1 MAETTAEIINGK
13 DYLSFFRRYADRT
26 KKDAAAIRFMT
37 EVSVKLEKETD
48 STSTVDGKVSSVSD
62 GDNTLDVKS
71 IAYRTEDPEVIEM
84 WKQMREWFLN
94 EEVVE
99 IWNVDIKSGKENS
112 DTHKTEYLVDYFQ
125 GKFTEFEMTSAADG
139 KAELSY
145 SYAID
150 GRGIWNHKDALTD
163 EQQLA
168 VKAAQYAYHTLA
180 KESAV

>member
-99 IWNVDIKSGKENS
+99 VWNVDIKSGHLNDS
-112 DTHKTEYLVDYFQ
+112 TSQTEYFVDYFQ

-139 KAELSY
+139 KTELSY

-150 GRGIWNHKDALTD
+150 GRGIWNHKDVLSA
-163 EQQLA
+163 EQELA

>member
-1 MAETTAEIINGK
+1 MAENTAEIINGK

-26 KKDAAAIRFMT
+26 KNDAAAIRFMT
-37 EVSVKLEKETD
+37 EVAVKLEKETD

-71 IAYRTEDPEVIEM
+71 IAYRTEDPEVVEM

-99 IWNVDIKSGKENS
+99 VWNVDIKSGKENS
-112 DTHKTEYLVDYFQ
+112 GTHKTEYLVDYFQ
-125 GKFTEFEMTSAADG
+125 GKFTEFEMKSAADG
-139 KAELSY
+139 KVELSY

-150 GRGIWNHKDALTD
+150 GRGIWNHKDALSE

-180 KESAV
+180 KETAI

>member
-99 IWNVDIKSGKENS
+99 VWNVDIKSGHLNDS
-112 DTHKTEYLVDYFQ
+112 TSRTEYFVDYFQ

-139 KAELSY
+139 KTELSY

-150 GRGIWNHKDALTD
+150 GRGIWNHKDVLSA
-163 EQQLA
+163 EQELA

-180 KESAV
+180 KETAV

>member
-1 MAETTAEIINGK
+1 MAENTAEIINGK

-37 EVSVKLEKETD
+37 EVTATSEKETD
-48 STSTVDGKVSSVSD
+48 STSTVDGNVSSVSD

-71 IAYRTEDPEVIEM
+71 IAYRTGDPEVIEM

-99 IWNVDIKSGKENS
+99 VWNVDIKSGKEN
-112 DTHKTEYLVDYFQ
+112 DGTHKMEYLVDYFQ
-125 GKFTEFEMTSAADG
+125 GKFTEFEMKSAADG
-139 KAELSY
+139 KVELSY

-150 GRGIWNHKDALTD
+150 GRGIWNHKDALSA
-163 EQQLA
+163 EQELA

-180 KESAV
+180 KETQI

>member
-1 MAETTAEIINGK
+1 MAEKTAEIINGK
-13 DYLSFFRRYADRT
+13 DDLRFFRRYADRT

-37 EVSVKLEKETD
+37 EVTVKLEKETD
-48 STSTVDGKVSSVSD
+48 STSTVDGNVSSVSD

-71 IAYRTEDPEVIEM
+71 IAYRTKDTEVIEM

-99 IWNVDIKSGKENS
+99 VWNVDIKSGKENDS
-112 DTHKTEYLVDYFQ
+112 THKVEYLVDYFQ
-125 GKFTEFEMTSAADG
+125 GKFTEFEMKSAADG
-139 KAELSY
+139 KVELSY

-150 GRGIWNHKDALTD
+150 GRGVWNHKDALTED
-163 EQQLA
+163 QELA

-180 KESAV
+180 KETQI

>member
-1 MAETTAEIINGK
+1 MAEKTAEIINGK

-26 KKDAAAIRFMT
+26 KNDAAAIRFMT
-37 EVSVKLEKETD
+37 EVTVKLEKETD
-48 STSTVDGKVSSVSD
+48 STSTVDGNVSSVSD

-71 IAYRTEDPEVIEM
+71 IAYRTENPEVVEM

-99 IWNVDIKSGKENS
+99 VWNVDIKSGKENDS
-112 DTHKTEYLVDYFQ
+112 THKTEYLVDYFQ
-125 GKFTEFEMTSAADG
+125 GKFTEFEMKSAADG
-139 KAELSY
+139 KVELSY

-150 GRGIWNHKDALTD
+150 GRGVWNHKDALTED
-163 EQQLA
+163 QELA

-180 KESAV
+180 KENQI

>member
-1 MAETTAEIINGK
+1 MAENTAEIINGK

-84 WKQMREWFLN
+84 WKQMREWFIN

-99 IWNVDIKSGKENS
+99 IWNVDIKSGHTNES
-112 DTHKTEYLVDYFQ
+112 TSKTEYFVDYFQ

-139 KAELSY
+139 KVELSY

-180 KESAV
+180 KVTQV

>member
-1 MAETTAEIINGK
+1 MAENTAEIINGK

-26 KKDAAAIRFMT
+26 KNDAAAIRFMT
-37 EVSVKLEKETD
+37 EVTVKLEKETD
-48 STSTVDGKVSSVSD
+48 STSTVDGNVSSVSD

-71 IAYRTEDPEVIEM
+71 IAYRTKDAGVIEM

-99 IWNVDIKSGKENS
+99 VWNVDIKSGKKNS
-112 DTHKTEYLVDYFQ
+112 SSSKTEYLVDYFQ
-125 GKFTEFEMTSAADG
+125 GKFTEFEMKSAADG
-139 KAELSY
+139 KVELSY

-150 GRGIWNHKDALTD
+150 GRGVWNHKDALTED
-163 EQQLA
+163 QELA

-180 KESAV
+180 KENSI

>member
-99 IWNVDIKSGKENS
+99 VWNVDIKSGHLNDS
-112 DTHKTEYLVDYFQ
+112 TSQTEYFVDYFQ

-139 KAELSY
+139 KTELSY

-150 GRGIWNHKDALTD
+150 GRGIWNHKDVLSA
-163 EQQLA
+163 EQELA

-180 KESAV
+180 KETAV

>member
-1 MAETTAEIINGK
+1 MAENTAEIINGK
-13 DYLSFFRRYADRT
+13 DYLSFFRRYADRS

-48 STSTVDGKVSSVSD
+48 STSTVDGKVSSISD

-139 KAELSY
+139 KVELSY

-180 KESAV
+180 KVTQV

>member
-1 MAETTAEIINGK
+1 MAENTAEIINGK

-139 KAELSY
+139 KVELSY

-180 KESAV
+180 KETQV

>member
-1 MAETTAEIINGK
+1 MAENTAEIINGK

-26 KKDAAAIRFMT
+26 KNDAAAIRFMT
-37 EVSVKLEKETD
+37 EVTVKLEKETD
-48 STSTVDGKVSSVSD
+48 STSTVDGNVSSVSD

-71 IAYRTEDPEVIEM
+71 IAYRTKDTEVIEM

-125 GKFTEFEMTSAADG
+125 AKFTEFEMKSAADG
-139 KAELSY
+139 KVELSY

-150 GRGIWNHKDALTD
+150 GRGIWNHKDALSED
-163 EQQLA
+163 QELA

-180 KESAV
+180 KESQI

>member
-1 MAETTAEIINGK
+1 MAENTAEIINGK

-26 KKDAAAIRFMT
+26 KNDAASIRFMT
-37 EVSVKLEKETD
+37 EVTVKLEKETD
-48 STSTVDGKVSSVSD
+48 STSTVDGKVSSISD

-71 IAYRTEDPEVIEM
+71 IAYRTENPEVVEM

-99 IWNVDIKSGKENS
+99 VWNVDIKSGKENEG
-112 DTHKTEYLVDYFQ
+112 THKTEYLVDYFQ
-125 GKFTEFEMTSAADG
+125 GKFTEFEMKSAADG
-139 KAELSY
+139 KVELSY

-150 GRGIWNHKDALTD
+150 GRGVWNHKDALTD
-163 EQQLA
+163 NQQLA

-180 KESAV
+180 KENQI

>member
-1 MAETTAEIINGK
+1 MAEKTAEIINGK

-26 KKDAAAIRFMT
+26 KNDAATIRFMT
-37 EVSVKLEKETD
+37 EVTVKLEKETD
-48 STSTVDGKVSSVSD
+48 STTTVDGKVSSVSD

-71 IAYRTEDPEVIEM
+71 IAYRTENPEVVEM

-99 IWNVDIKSGKENS
+99 VWNVDIKSGKENNS
-112 DTHKTEYLVDYFQ
+112 THKTEYLVDYFQ
-125 GKFTEFEMTSAADG
+125 GKFTEFEMKSAADG
-139 KAELSY
+139 KVELSY

-150 GRGIWNHKDALTD
+150 GRGVWNHKDALTD
-163 EQQLA
+163 NQELA

-180 KESAV
+180 KENQI

>member
-1 MAETTAEIINGK
+1 MAEKTAEIINGK

-26 KKDAAAIRFMT
+26 KNDAAAIRFMT
-37 EVSVKLEKETD
+37 EVTVKLEKETD
-48 STSTVDGKVSSVSD
+48 STSTVDGNVSSVSD

-71 IAYRTEDPEVIEM
+71 IAYRTKDTEVIEM

-99 IWNVDIKSGKENS
+99 VWNVDIKSGKKNS
-112 DTHKTEYLVDYFQ
+112 SSSKTEYLVDYFQ
-125 GKFTEFEMTSAADG
+125 GKFTEFEMKSAADG
-139 KAELSY
+139 KVELSY

-150 GRGIWNHKDALTD
+150 GRGIWNHKDALSED
-163 EQQLA
+163 QELA

-180 KESAV
+180 KENQI

>member
-1 MAETTAEIINGK
+1 MAENTAEIINGK

-26 KKDAAAIRFMT
+26 KNDAAAIRFMT
-37 EVSVKLEKETD
+37 EVTVKLEKETD

-71 IAYRTEDPEVIEM
+71 IAYRTGDPEVIEM

-99 IWNVDIKSGKENS
+99 VWNVDIKSGKENDS
-112 DTHKTEYLVDYFQ
+112 THKTEYLVDYFQ
-125 GKFTEFEMTSAADG
+125 GKFTEFEMKSAADG
-139 KAELSY
+139 KVELSY

-150 GRGIWNHKDALTD
+150 GRGIWNHKDALSE

-180 KESAV
+180 KESAI

>member
-1 MAETTAEIINGK
+1 MAENTAEIINGK

-26 KKDAAAIRFMT
+26 KNDAAAIRFMT
-37 EVSVKLEKETD
+37 EVTVKLEKETD

-71 IAYRTEDPEVIEM
+71 IAYRTGDPEVIEM

-99 IWNVDIKSGKENS
+99 VWNVDIKSGKENDS
-112 DTHKTEYLVDYFQ
+112 THKTEYLVDYFQ
-125 GKFTEFEMTSAADG
+125 GKFTEFEMKSAADG
-139 KAELSY
+139 KVELSY

-150 GRGIWNHKDALTD
+150 GRGIWNHKDALSE
-163 EQQLA
+163 EQELA

-180 KESAV
+180 KENAI

>member
-1 MAETTAEIINGK
+1 MAENTAEIINGK
-13 DYLSFFRRYADRT
+13 DYLSFFRRYADRS
-26 KKDAAAIRFMT
+26 KNDAAAIRFMT

-48 STSTVDGKVSSVSD
+48 STSTVDGKVSTVSD

-71 IAYRTEDPEVIEM
+71 IAYRTDDPQVIEM

-99 IWNVDIKSGKENS
+99 VWNVDIKSGHTNES
-112 DTHKTEYLVDYFQ
+112 TSKTEYFVDYFQ

-139 KAELSY
+139 KTELSY

-150 GRGIWNHKDALTD
+150 GRGIWNHKDVLSE
-163 EQQLA
+163 EQELA

-180 KESAV
+180 KETQV

>member
-1 MAETTAEIINGK
+1 MAEKTAEIINGK

-26 KKDAAAIRFMT
+26 KNDAATIRFMT
-37 EVSVKLEKETD
+37 EVTVKMEKETD
-48 STSTVDGKVSSVSD
+48 STTTVDGKVSSISD

-71 IAYRTEDPEVIEM
+71 IAYRTENPEVVEM

-99 IWNVDIKSGKENS
+99 VWNVDIKSGKKNS
-112 DTHKTEYLVDYFQ
+112 SSSKTEYLVDYFQ
-125 GKFTEFEMTSAADG
+125 GKFTEFEMKSAADG
-139 KAELSY
+139 KVELSY

-150 GRGIWNHKDALTD
+150 GRGVWNHKDALSED
-163 EQQLA
+163 QELA

-180 KESAV
+180 KENQI

>member
-1 MAETTAEIINGK
+1 MAENTAEIINGK
-13 DYLSFFRRYADRT
+13 DYLSFFRRYADRS

-48 STSTVDGKVSSVSD
+48 STSTVDGKVSSISD

-139 KAELSY
+139 KVELSY

-180 KESAV
+180 KETAI

>member
-1 MAETTAEIINGK
+1 MAEKTAEIINGK

-26 KKDAAAIRFMT
+26 KNDAAAIRFMT
-37 EVSVKLEKETD
+37 EVTVKLEKETD
-48 STSTVDGKVSSVSD
+48 STSTVDGKVSSISD

-71 IAYRTEDPEVIEM
+71 IAYRTENPEVVEM

-99 IWNVDIKSGKENS
+99 VWNVDIKSGKENEG
-112 DTHKTEYLVDYFQ
+112 THKTEYLVDYFQ
-125 GKFTEFEMTSAADG
+125 GKFTEFEMKSAADG
-139 KAELSY
+139 KVELSY

-150 GRGIWNHKDALTD
+150 GRGVWNHKDALTD
-163 EQQLA
+163 NQQLA

-180 KESAV
+180 KETQI

>member
-1 MAETTAEIINGK
+1 MAENTAEIINGK

-139 KAELSY
+139 KVELSY

-180 KESAV
+180 KVTQV

>member
-1 MAETTAEIINGK
+1 MAEKTAEIINGK

-37 EVSVKLEKETD
+37 EVTVKLEKETD
-48 STSTVDGKVSSVSD
+48 STTTVDGNVSSVSD

-71 IAYRTEDPEVIEM
+71 IAYRTKDPEVIEM

-99 IWNVDIKSGKENS
+99 VWNVDIKSGKENEG
-112 DTHKTEYLVDYFQ
+112 THKTEYLVDYFQ
-125 GKFTEFEMTSAADG
+125 GKFTEFEMKSAADG
-139 KAELSY
+139 KVELSY

-163 EQQLA
+163 EQELA

-180 KESAV
+180 KETQI

>member
-1 MAETTAEIINGK
+1 MAEKTAEIINGK

-26 KKDAAAIRFMT
+26 QKDAAAIRFMT
-37 EVSVKLEKETD
+37 EVTVKLEKETD
-48 STSTVDGKVSSVSD
+48 STSTVDGNVSSVSD

-71 IAYRTEDPEVIEM
+71 IAYRTGDPEVIEM

-99 IWNVDIKSGKENS
+99 VWNVDIKSGKKNS
-112 DTHKTEYLVDYFQ
+112 GSSKTEYLVDYFQ
-125 GKFTEFEMTSAADG
+125 GKFTEFEMKSAADG
-139 KAELSY
+139 KVELSY

-150 GRGIWNHKDALTD
+150 GRGIWNHKDALSE
-163 EQQLA
+163 EQELA

-180 KESAV
+180 KETQI

>member
-1 MAETTAEIINGK
+1 MAENTAEIINGK

-26 KKDAAAIRFMT
+26 KNDAAAIRFMT
-37 EVSVKLEKETD
+37 EVTVKLEKETD
-48 STSTVDGKVSSVSD
+48 STSTVDGNVSSVSD

-71 IAYRTEDPEVIEM
+71 IAYRTKDTEVIEM

-99 IWNVDIKSGKENS
+99 VWNVDIKSGKEN
-112 DTHKTEYLVDYFQ
+112 DGTHKTEYLVDYFQ
-125 GKFTEFEMTSAADG
+125 GKFTEFEMKSAADG
-139 KAELSY
+139 KVELSY

-150 GRGIWNHKDALTD
+150 GRGIWNHKDALTED
-163 EQQLA
+163 QELA

-180 KESAV
+180 KETQI

>member
-1 MAETTAEIINGK
+1 MPENTAEIINGK

-37 EVSVKLEKETD
+37 EVTVKLEKETD
-48 STSTVDGKVSSVSD
+48 STSTVDGKVSSISD

-71 IAYRTEDPEVIEM
+71 IAYRTDNPEVIEM

-99 IWNVDIKSGKENS
+99 VWNVDIKSGKENDS
-112 DTHKTEYLVDYFQ
+112 THKTEYLVDYFQ
-125 GKFTEFEMTSAADG
+125 GKFTEFEMKSAADG
-139 KAELSY
+139 KVELSY

-150 GRGIWNHKDALTD
+150 GRGVWNHKDALSD
-163 EQQLA
+163 QQQLA

-180 KESAV
+180 KENQI

>member
-1 MAETTAEIINGK
+1 MAENTAEIINGK
-13 DYLSFFRRYADRT
+13 DYLSFFRRYADRS

-71 IAYRTEDPEVIEM
+71 IAYRTEDPEVVEM

-99 IWNVDIKSGKENS
+99 VWNVDIKSGKENS

-125 GKFTEFEMTSAADG
+125 GKFTEFEMKSAADG
-139 KAELSY
+139 KVELSY

-150 GRGIWNHKDALTD
+150 GRGIWNHKDALSE

-180 KESAV
+180 KESAI

>member
-1 MAETTAEIINGK
+1 MAENTAEIINGK
-13 DYLSFFRRYADRT
+13 DYLSFFRLYADRT

-37 EVSVKLEKETD
+37 EVSIKLEKETD

-62 GDNTLDVKS
+62 GDNKLDVKS
-71 IAYRTEDPEVIEM
+71 IAYRTEDPGVIEM

-99 IWNVDIKSGKENS
+99 IWNVDIKSGHTNQS
-112 DTHKTEYLVDYFQ
+112 TSKTEYFVDYFQ

-139 KAELSY
+139 KTELSY

-150 GRGIWNHKDALTD
+150 GRGIWNHTD
-163 EQQLA
+163 VLSEEQELA
-168 VKAAQYAYHTLA
+168 VKAAQYAYHTLG
-180 KESAV
+180 KETAV

>member
-1 MAETTAEIINGK
+1 MAEKTAEIINGK

-26 KKDAAAIRFMT
+26 KNDAATIRFMT
-37 EVSVKLEKETD
+37 EVTVKLEKETD
-48 STSTVDGKVSSVSD
+48 STTTVDGKVSSVSD

-71 IAYRTEDPEVIEM
+71 IAYRTENPEVVEM

-99 IWNVDIKSGKENS
+99 VWNVDIKSGKENEG
-112 DTHKTEYLVDYFQ
+112 THKTEYLVDYFQ
-125 GKFTEFEMTSAADG
+125 GKFTEFEMKSAADG
-139 KAELSY
+139 KVELSY

-150 GRGIWNHKDALTD
+150 GRGVWNHKDALTED
-163 EQQLA
+163 QELA

-180 KESAV
+180 KENQI

>member
-1 MAETTAEIINGK
+1 MAEKTAEIINGK

-26 KKDAAAIRFMT
+26 KKDAATIRFMT
-37 EVSVKLEKETD
+37 EVTVKLEKETD
-48 STSTVDGKVSSVSD
+48 STTTVDGKVSSVSD

-71 IAYRTEDPEVIEM
+71 IAYRTGDPEVIEM

-99 IWNVDIKSGKENS
+99 VWNVDIKSGKENEG
-112 DTHKTEYLVDYFQ
+112 THKTEYLVDYFQ
-125 GKFTEFEMTSAADG
+125 GKFTEFEMKSAADG
-139 KAELSY
+139 KVELSY

-150 GRGIWNHKDALTD
+150 GRGIWNHKDALSAD
-163 EQQLA
+163 QELA

-180 KESAV
+180 KENQI

>member
-1 MAETTAEIINGK
+1 MAEKTAEIINGK

-26 KKDAAAIRFMT
+26 KNDAAAIRFMT
-37 EVSVKLEKETD
+37 EVTVKLEKETD
-48 STSTVDGKVSSVSD
+48 STSTVDGNVSSVSD

-71 IAYRTEDPEVIEM
+71 IAYRTKDTDVIEM

-99 IWNVDIKSGKENS
+99 VWNVDIKSGKKNS
-112 DTHKTEYLVDYFQ
+112 GSQKTEYLVDYFQ
-125 GKFTEFEMTSAADG
+125 GKFTEFEMKSAADG
-139 KAELSY
+139 KVELSY

-150 GRGIWNHKDALTD
+150 GRGIWNHKDALSE
-163 EQQLA
+163 EQELA

-180 KESAV
+180 KENSI

>member
-1 MAETTAEIINGK
+1 MAENTAEIINGK

-26 KKDAAAIRFMT
+26 KNDAAAIRFMT
-37 EVSVKLEKETD
+37 EVTVKLEKETD
-48 STSTVDGKVSSVSD
+48 STSTVDGNVSSVSD

-71 IAYRTEDPEVIEM
+71 IAYRTGDPEVIEM
-84 WKQMREWFLN
+84 WKQLREWFLN

-99 IWNVDIKSGKENS
+99 VWNVDIKSGKEN
-112 DTHKTEYLVDYFQ
+112 DGTHKTEYLVDYFQ
-125 GKFTEFEMTSAADG
+125 GKFTEFEMKSAADG
-139 KAELSY
+139 KVELSY

-163 EQQLA
+163 EQELA

-180 KESAV
+180 KETSI

>member
-1 MAETTAEIINGK
+1 MAEKTAEIINGK

-26 KKDAAAIRFMT
+26 KNDAASIRFMT
-37 EVSVKLEKETD
+37 EVTVKLEKETD
-48 STSTVDGKVSSVSD
+48 STSTVDGKVSSISD

-71 IAYRTEDPEVIEM
+71 IAYRTENPEVVEM

-99 IWNVDIKSGKENS
+99 VWNVDIKSGKENEG
-112 DTHKTEYLVDYFQ
+112 THKTEYLVDYFQ
-125 GKFTEFEMTSAADG
+125 GKFTEFEMKSAADG
-139 KAELSY
+139 KVELSY

-150 GRGIWNHKDALTD
+150 GRGVWNHKDALTD
-163 EQQLA
+163 NQQLA

-180 KESAV
+180 KETQI

>member
-1 MAETTAEIINGK
+1 MAEKTAEIINGK

-26 KKDAAAIRFMT
+26 KNDAAAIRFMT
-37 EVSVKLEKETD
+37 EVTVKLEKETD
-48 STSTVDGKVSSVSD
+48 STSTVDGNVSSVSD

-71 IAYRTEDPEVIEM
+71 IAYRTKDTDVVEM

-99 IWNVDIKSGKENS
+99 VWNVDIKSGKKNS
-112 DTHKTEYLVDYFQ
+112 GSQKTEYLVDYFQ
-125 GKFTEFEMTSAADG
+125 GKFTEFEMKSAADG
-139 KAELSY
+139 KVELSY

-150 GRGIWNHKDALTD
+150 GRGIWNHKDALSE
-163 EQQLA
+163 EQELA

-180 KESAV
+180 KENSI

>member
-1 MAETTAEIINGK
+1 MAENTAEIINGK

-26 KKDAAAIRFMT
+26 KNDAAAIRFMT
-37 EVSVKLEKETD
+37 EVTVKLEKETD
-48 STSTVDGKVSSVSD
+48 STSTVDGKVSSISD

-71 IAYRTEDPEVIEM
+71 IAYRTENPEVVEM

-99 IWNVDIKSGKENS
+99 VWNVDIKSGKKNS
-112 DTHKTEYLVDYFQ
+112 GTSKTEYLVDYFQ
-125 GKFTEFEMTSAADG
+125 GKFTEFEMKSAADG
-139 KAELSY
+139 KVELSY

-150 GRGIWNHKDALTD
+150 GRGVWNHKDALTD
-163 EQQLA
+163 EQELA

-180 KESAV
+180 KENQI